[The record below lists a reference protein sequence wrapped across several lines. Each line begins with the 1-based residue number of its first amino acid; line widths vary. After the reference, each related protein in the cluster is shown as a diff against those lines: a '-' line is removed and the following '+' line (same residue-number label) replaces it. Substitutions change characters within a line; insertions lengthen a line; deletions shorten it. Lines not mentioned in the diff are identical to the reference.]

1 MPPEPEDFDIT
12 EFLFVVK
19 ATSALLTLKFP
30 PMFPVVFAVT
40 SESTLTLEPLTSKLN
55 PNPLKS
61 LFAVALWTALITAP
75 PPTVFV
81 PETSIFNEL
90 LSFA

>member
-1 MPPEPEDFDIT
+1 MILSVDVPFILFEAFVSLTLIMPPEPEDFDIT

-61 LFAVALWTALITAP
+61 LFAVAL
-75 PPTVFV
+75 
-81 PETSIFNEL
+81 
-90 LSFA
+90 